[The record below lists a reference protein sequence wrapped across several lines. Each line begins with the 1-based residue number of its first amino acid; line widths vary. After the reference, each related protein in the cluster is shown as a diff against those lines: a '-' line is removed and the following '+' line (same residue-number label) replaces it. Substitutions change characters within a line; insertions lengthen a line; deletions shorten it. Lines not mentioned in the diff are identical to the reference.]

1 MLVPSIFG
9 ERLFDDWFDLPSLKE
24 FRDIDRKL
32 YGKHASHEMK
42 TDVHEHEDHYEVDVD
57 LPGFKKDE
65 ITVGLEN
72 GYLTIS
78 AAKGLDEDQKTPEG
92 KLIRQER
99 WAGTMQ
105 RSFYVGEALTE
116 EDITAKYENGVLTLT
131 VPKKEAE
138 KLPEKHLIQIA
149 G

>member
-9 ERLFDDWFDLPSLKE
+9 ESLFDDWFDLPSLKE

-131 VPKKEAE
+131 VPKKEAK

>member
-9 ERLFDDWFDLPSLKE
+9 ESLFDDWFDLPSLKE

-92 KLIRQER
+92 KLNRQER

-131 VPKKEAE
+131 VPKKEAK

>member
-9 ERLFDDWFDLPSLKE
+9 ESLFDDWFDLPSLKE
-24 FRDIDRKL
+24 FRDIDRTL
-32 YGKHASHEMK
+32 YGKHASHDMK

-131 VPKKEAE
+131 VPKKEAK